1 MSKLVQSK
9 LSFNRN
15 GTLKCI
21 VENQTSN
28 KKTKKNNKNNKTSNP
43 KPTIEELR
51 KQIKHLQP
59 DYKPPED
66 LNQYCAPLPEVDAD
80 YNIRNKLTYLDKFLE
95 ELEKKCKR
103 YKMGFDKFQK
113 HYEIFENG
121 DSKLLISLF
130 QRNIEPK
137 EQYYKRLATEFHLI
151 KRKKFT
157 KVFLQVMEILKI
169 ADEMEIPHIIRG
181 SAGSSLVCFL
191 LKITDIDPIAECISL
206 ARFMHTQRDDL
217 PDIDID
223 FPSNRRDEIYEKIFT
238 IYGNKV
244 ARISNHVKYSD
255 KTALKQ
261 AIRNTGYNKF
271 IPKDYELSD
280 IVEDATKR
288 AKILEEAET
297 MKGELAHFSLH
308 CGGII
313 IFDKPIPEDYIL
325 KVHEEDNIRMPEIRW
340 TQVSLN
346 KDQVDDYKFIKIDV
360 LSNRGLTELWDI
372 DKRPIDAYPA
382 NDLPTLQILSRGQN
396 IGIVYAESRAMR
408 KALICLKPA
417 TIQDIALALAI
428 IRPIAREQKSA
439 YFKDYDDY
447 KKILSDEGK
456 LMDTQRPLHDCI
468 VIKNYVIYDDDAIH
482 CIAHLLGC
490 NESDA
495 DIYRKAFGKGKLM
508 KMNEFKYRLAKKHPE
523 YDEEKRQLIYDQLCN
538 LQAYSFCK
546 SHAISYAKLVYALA
560 YCRAHNPVNFW
571 VSALN
576 NCHSS
581 YRKWVHFREAAAVG
595 IKLSRG
601 YAPWL
606 YDVADGMIKTS
617 NSRKIPITE
626 DDEYDKTP
634 EEIKILEYFRLGYW
648 CSPEFLNGMYLTKDE
663 TVTVKKRRKYDET
676 TKNKYTQEEE
686 VYLWRFKGLIS
697 NFRCCKTWK
706 KVIVEGG
713 IGSNTKERNIT
724 FCTIGYDN
732 GEYIDL
738 VLYGKM
744 NLSKCHVI
752 EGHGEMMDEGNANW
766 IKVDKWK
773 LCYLTS
779 HGTNNSTDISDTTD
793 ISGDD
798 NVESNVE
805 HDEIMSGDDDI
816 NISGD
821 ELEYE

>member
-1 MSKLVQSK
+1 MSKLIQSK
-9 LSFNRN
+9 LCFTTN

-21 VENQTSN
+21 TDIDTSKKSN
-28 KKTKKNNKNNKTSNP
+28 KKTKKNYKNDKIDNKTNEQEKLTKS
-43 KPTIEELR
+43 KPTIAELK
-51 KQIKHLQP
+51 KQIVHLEP
-59 DYKPPED
+59 SN
-66 LNQYCAPLPEVDAD
+66 LNQYCAPLPEVSPD
-80 YNIRNKLTYLDKFLE
+80 YNIRIKLPYLDKLLE
-95 ELEKKCKR
+95 ETKIKCNK
-103 YKMGFDKFQK
+103 YKVDFAKAEE
-113 HYEIFENG
+113 HYGIFENA

-130 QRNIEPK
+130 EREIQPT

-151 KRKKFT
+151 RRKKFT
-157 KVFLQVMEILKI
+157 KVFIQVMEILKI
-169 ADEMEIPHIIRG
+169 AGEMEIPHIIRG
-181 SAGSSLVCFL
+181 SAGSSLVCYL

-313 IFDKPIPEDYIL
+313 IFDKPIPEEYIL
-325 KVHEEDNIRMPEIRW
+325 KVHEEDNIRMPEVRW
-340 TQVSLN
+340 QQVSLN

-408 KALICLKPA
+408 KALICLKPT

-456 LMDTQRPLHDCI
+456 LLDTRKPLHDCI
-468 VIKNYVIYDDDAIH
+468 IIKNYVIYDDDAIH

-495 DIYRKAFGKGKLM
+495 DIYRKAFAKGKLW
-508 KMNEFKYRLAKKHPE
+508 KMNEFKFRLSKKHPE

-560 YCRAHNPVNFW
+560 YCRAHNPIKFW

-606 YDVADGMIKTS
+606 YDIAEGIIKTT

-626 DDEYDKTP
+626 DDEYDKTS

-648 CSPEFLNGMYLTKDE
+648 CSPEFLDGMFLSKDE
-663 TVTVKKRRKYDET
+663 EKTVKKRRKYDET
-676 TKNKYTQEEE
+676 TGKKYTQEED

-706 KVIVEGG
+706 KVIVEGQASG
-713 IGSNTKERNIT
+713 TKERNIT
-724 FCTIGYDN
+724 FCTIGYEN

-738 VLYGKM
+738 MLYGKM
-744 NLSKCHVI
+744 NLSKCHII
-752 EGHGEMMDEGNANW
+752 EGYGEMMDEGNANW

-779 HGTNNSTDISDTTD
+779 NIKKDDYDDDYINYNDFDEEEIIEDD
-793 ISGDD
+793 NISGDD
-798 NVESNVE
+798 FENE
-805 HDEIMSGDDDI
+805 
-816 NISGD
+816 
-821 ELEYE
+821 